1 MDIQLMKQLGN
12 MEQIAGIRESV
23 LARGRSKGVN
33 LATFY
38 NAAGLEFSVV
48 PDRCMDIYD
57 FRYKGINFAFLS
69 KNGLTPP
76 ITPMN
81 DPGLFTRHWQGG
93 MMVTCGLDNV
103 GLGCLNCPTHGSI
116 TDTPAVQFGTE
127 SRWEKDEYVLRASGT
142 VQDTLLYGRNLTL
155 HRTIETG
162 LHRRSVTMTDVITN
176 HDCAP
181 QPYQLLYHFNFGYPL
196 LQADTKAAFT
206 QASVQPVTDIFTG
219 HRTMLPPEDSRSE
232 ELYLH
237 TGLPGKAC
245 GFLYNETLGLGAYVR
260 WDTTHL
266 PQMFQWKLMKSHDY
280 VAAFEPCNNGGLNRE
295 QALAEKSIATVPPYS
310 HIELYLELGVLD
322 GMDEIQKFLAD
333 NDCR

>member
-1 MDIQLMKQLGN
+1 MDIQLMKHLGN
-12 MEQIAGIRESV
+12 MEQVAGIRESV
-23 LARGRSKGVN
+23 LSHGRSKGVQ

-48 PDRCMDIYD
+48 PDRCMDLYD
-57 FRYKGINFAFLS
+57 FRYKGVNFAFLS

-76 ITPMN
+76 LTPVS
-81 DPGLFTRHWQGG
+81 DAGLFTRHWQGG

-116 TDTPAVQFGTE
+116 TDTPASQFGVE
-127 SRWEKDEYVLRASGT
+127 SRWEGDEYILRASGT
-142 VQDTLLYGRNLTL
+142 VQDALLYGRHLTL
-155 HRTIETG
+155 HRTLETG
-162 LHRRSVTMTDVITN
+162 LYRKSVSLRDVITN

-196 LQADTKAAFT
+196 LQAGTRAAFT
-206 QASVQPVTDIFTG
+206 HAQVQPITELSSG
-219 HRTMLPPEDSRSE
+219 HRSMLPPEDGRGE

-237 TGLPGKAC
+237 TDLPEQAC
-245 GFLYNETLGLGAYVR
+245 GVLYHEDRGLGAYVR

-280 VAAFEPCNNGGLNRE
+280 VAAFEPCNNGGQNRE
-295 QALAEKSIATVPPYS
+295 QALASGTIATIHAYS
-310 HIELYLELGVLD
+310 SIEIHLELGVLD
-322 GMDEIQKFLAD
+322 GTDEIRQFLAEHA
-333 NDCR
+333 CQ